1 MLSLSKHEHAIVT
14 ADGVTLRYD
23 VLRQAQDDRG
33 AQDDRTKG
41 TVLFFHG
48 GGQTRHAWT
57 TTANAVAAAGYDAW
71 TVDLRGHGD
80 SGRAPTGAYA
90 LGDFVEDVAAVVAA
104 APAHAILVG
113 ASLGGGAAL
122 GCCAT
127 RDVDVAGLVLVDVGM
142 RLQNA
147 GIERIIG
154 FMREHTDGFATLEDA
169 AAAIAAYAPRAGKT
183 IRPEGLKKNLRRDDE
198 GRYRWHW
205 DPALL
210 DAFDIVNDMM
220 RNERVSGALQTIAA
234 KHIPFAVIRGGSS
247 DVLDDD
253 AAAETARLGNGRVI
267 SVAHASH
274 MVAGDANDAF
284 SGALLEAISGFR

>member
-1 MLSLSKHEHAIVT
+1 MVTSDGVSLVYDIVT
-14 ADGVTLRYD
+14 SSSTRGS
-23 VLRQAQDDRG
+23 DDLG
-33 AQDDRTKG
+33 AQRK

-48 GGQTRHAWT
+48 GGQTRHAWST
-57 TTANAVAAAGYDAW
+57 VAHAVAAAGYDAW

-90 LGDFVEDVAAVVAA
+90 LGDFVEDVAAVIAA
-104 APAHAILVG
+104 APPRAILVG

-122 GCCAT
+122 GCCAS
-127 RDVDVAGLVLVDVGM
+127 RDVDVAGLVLVDIGM

-154 FMREHTDGFATLEDA
+154 FMREHTDGFASLEDA
-169 AAAIAAYAPRAGKT
+169 AAAIAAYAPRAGKS
-183 IRPEGLKKNLRRDDE
+183 IRPEGLKKNLRRDDA

-210 DAFDIVNDMM
+210 DAFDIVDDMM
-220 RNERVSGALQTIAA
+220 RNERVSAALRTIAV
-234 KHIPFAVIRGGSS
+234 KQIPFAVIRGGSS
-247 DVLDDD
+247 DVIDDD

-267 SVAHASH
+267 RVADASH

-284 SGALLEAISGFR
+284 SGALLDALSGFH